1 MYTMHSFDTAP
12 LLWDNQSEVNAMET
26 IKRVFLYIRV
36 STESQFEDGYS
47 IDEQKDRL
55 LAYCKAHG
63 WIVVAIFIDPGHSGS
78 NLNRPAMQ
86 TMIEAAERRDADAV
100 LVYKL
105 DRLSRSQKDTLYLIE
120 DVFMPNG
127 VDFISMQENINT
139 ASVFGKAMIGVLSVF
154 AQLEREQITERTM
167 MGRDGRAKEGKWHGG
182 GTEPIGYDY
191 VNGVLEVNEDEAKQ
205 VRMIY
210 QMYLHGHTV
219 TEISER
225 MSEHRT
231 KHGGWDNL
239 QTVATVLDNELYAG
253 IVHFNGVRTPNA
265 HTPIVPI
272 ETAARVHYMRERNRR
287 DKYQQKES
295 DHLLTG
301 FVFCAR
307 CGARYFANRNPNGN
321 VFYSCHSRAKKN
333 RRMVKDRACK
343 NDHWKKDSLDALIED
358 QIREL
363 IANPQLINEIKR
375 KSRAAKGS
383 AEKTNKSLR
392 IEALDEI
399 NKEINLL
406 MDLYKDDRV
415 PVGEIAQQI
424 EVLHKRKME
433 LAPGEV
439 SERISDDR
447 MYHIEHI
454 KMFIREIQ
462 WDGSP
467 LPTKRHLLRLLV
479 DNIKIDGGNVDIN
492 WSFI

>member
-1 MYTMHSFDTAP
+1 
-12 LLWDNQSEVNAMET
+12 MET
-26 IKRVFLYIRV
+26 IKKVFLYIRV

-86 TMIEAAERRDADAV
+86 TMIEAVERKDADAV

-191 VNGVLEVNEDEAKQ
+191 VNGFLEVNEDEAKQ

-210 QMYLHGHTV
+210 QMYLQGHTI
-219 TEISER
+219 TDISER
-225 MSEHRT
+225 MSEYRT

-253 IVHFNGVRTPNA
+253 IVHFNSVRTPNA

-272 ETAARVHYMRERNRR
+272 ETAARVHHMRARNRR
-287 DKYQQKES
+287 DKFQSKES
-295 DHLLTG
+295 SFLLTG

-333 RRMVKDRACK
+333 RRMIKDRACK
-343 NDHWKKDSLDALIED
+343 NDHWPQHRLDALIEE
-358 QIREL
+358 QVQEL
-363 IANPQLINEIKR
+363 IDNPHLINERIK
-375 KSRAAKGS
+375 KSRAEKGS
-383 AEKTNKSLR
+383 AKTNNPTSR
-392 IEALDEI
+392 VEIDGITDEI
-399 NKEINLL
+399 NRL
-406 MDLYKDDRV
+406 MDLYRDDRV
-415 PVGEIAQQI
+415 PVVEIAQQI
-424 EVLHKRKME
+424 ETLHKRKIALVAE
-433 LAPGEV
+433 IEEV
-439 SERISDDR
+439 SEQRISNDNR
-447 MYHIEHI
+447 PFHTEHI
-454 KMFIREIQ
+454 KTMLRGQEWNHISVQ
-462 WDGSP
+462 K
-467 LPTKRHLLRLLV
+467 KRHLLRQLV
-479 DNIKIDGGNVDIN
+479 DNINIDGGNAVVN

>member
-1 MYTMHSFDTAP
+1 M
-12 LLWDNQSEVNAMET
+12 
-26 IKRVFLYIRV
+26 
-36 STESQFEDGYS
+36 
-47 IDEQKDRL
+47 
-55 LAYCKAHG
+55 
-63 WIVVAIFIDPGHSGS
+63 VAIFIDPGHSGS

-86 TMIEAAERRDADAV
+86 TMIDAAERKEADAV

-120 DVFMPNG
+120 DVFLPNG

-191 VNGVLEVNEDEAKQ
+191 IDGVLEVNEDEAKQ
-205 VRMIY
+205 VRTIY
-210 QMYLHGHTV
+210 QMYLQGHTI
-219 TEISER
+219 TDISEQ
-225 MSEHRT
+225 MSEYRT

-253 IVHFNGVRTPNA
+253 IVHFNGIRTPNA
-265 HTPIVPI
+265 HTPIVSI

-287 DKYQQKES
+287 DKYQAKES
-295 DHLLTG
+295 EYLLTG

-321 VFYSCHSRAKKN
+321 LFYSCHSRAKKN
-333 RRMVKDRACK
+333 RRMIKDRSCK
-343 NDHWKKDSLDALIED
+343 NDHWSQHRLEHLIEE
-358 QIREL
+358 QMQEL
-363 IANPQLINEIKR
+363 IANPRMIKELIK
-375 KSRAAKGS
+375 KSRAETGS
-383 AEKTNKSLR
+383 AKTNNNLSR
-392 IEALDEI
+392 IAEIDGINEEI
-399 NKEINLL
+399 NRL
-406 MDLYKDDRV
+406 MDLYRDDRV

-424 EVLHKRKME
+424 ESLHQRKVA

-439 SERISDDR
+439 SERLSNDNKSYYTDYVITMLKGLEWGNLSVQR
-447 MYHIEHI
+447 
-454 KMFIREIQ
+454 
-462 WDGSP
+462 
-467 LPTKRHLLRLLV
+467 KRHLLRQLV
-479 DNIKIDGGNVDIN
+479 DSVELDGVNVIIN